1 MIDQPKH
8 DDLTAKHDAVVAAKT
23 PAEAAVNNLPEGPE
37 KEALK
42 GRLDAVD
49 GIQVPAVNDAD
60 GNGKPDSQEHR
71 KRWTRRKI
79 WLQSRGSREG
89 CRRCT
94 EGSRRCDRPAET

>member
-42 GRLDAVD
+42 V
-49 GIQVPAVNDAD
+49 VWM
-60 GNGKPDSQEHR
+60 
-71 KRWTRRKI
+71 RWMVSRYRR
-79 WLQSRGSREG
+79 
-89 CRRCT
+89 
-94 EGSRRCDRPAET
+94 